1 MIIRRALV
9 ILLLSCSI
17 PSLARERPLI
27 EIRSPHF
34 RVLTDGSKE
43 DGRNVALQFE
53 QMRFVLA
60 DSYPTFRLE
69 GGAPLVIFAARDE
82 SAAKSLRPDL
92 WKQKGARPAGYFDP
106 SWEKKFAMVRMD
118 AIAEGQVE
126 IVYHEYTHSVM
137 HLNLHWIPLWLDEGL
152 AEYYGFTQFDKRKI
166 YVGAPPPIEQIKYLM
181 GSLIP
186 VETMLGVDQDSRY
199 YHDEFL
205 SHWFYAEAWALV
217 HFMIFGP
224 EMQHGELLNKFAT
237 LLQGGTEQKKAFEQ
251 TFGPVAQFDKAFSN
265 YLGFVK
271 YLNQSSFKAGVV
283 RNPPNLN
290 SDEFAIRTMTLADT
304 HAELAGF
311 HLWSNDF
318 EHARN
323 LAEQAI
329 QEDAKLGL
337 AHEVMGFIDFADGKD
352 ADALSEFS
360 QACDLDPT
368 LYLSLFAKT
377 MMSPIASFSAPG
389 DQDAAQGALLKV
401 LKLNPQFAPAYVQL
415 ARLSVA
421 RGDMPNAI
429 GLARKA
435 EQLEPTRAGYHV
447 LSGKILV
454 RMGKPHEAADFA
466 QFVAQRWPGPNH
478 NEAVELWNSIPQDQR
493 PAGVLLTE
501 AAPALLQADSPENV
515 QVMEGRVVS
524 SACPGSAGEWT
535 YTISREGQNYTFH
548 HKGDLEGGFSDT
560 IWYVADHASICKHLE
575 GLRAVV
581 RYKTVPADSSSAGDI
596 LEIEIRD
603 DLPPRQQTGA
613 STQPSSTGLKP

>member
-1 MIIRRALV
+1 MVIRGALV
-9 ILLLSCSI
+9 ILLLSSSI
-17 PSLARERPLI
+17 PSLARDRPLI
-27 EIRSPHF
+27 ETRSPHF

-43 DGRNVALQFE
+43 DGRSVALQFE

-82 SAAKSLRPDL
+82 SAARSLRPDL
-92 WKQKGARPAGYFDP
+92 WKQKGARPAGYFEP
-106 SWEKKFAMVRMD
+106 SWEKQFAMVRMD
-118 AIAEGQVE
+118 AIAQGQVDV
-126 IVYHEYTHSVM
+126 VYHEYTHSVM

-152 AEYYGFTQFDKRKI
+152 AEYYGFTQFDKQKI
-166 YVGAPPPIEQIKYLM
+166 YVGAPPPIEQIKYLI
-181 GSLIP
+181 GPLIP
-186 VETMLGVDQDSRY
+186 VETMLSVDQDSQY
-199 YHDEFL
+199 YHDEWL
-205 SHWFYAEAWALV
+205 SHRFYSEAWALV

-224 EMQHGELLNKFAT
+224 EMQHGKLLNRFAT
-237 LLQGGTEQKKAFEQ
+237 LLQGRTDQKKAFEQ
-251 TFGPVAQFDKAFSN
+251 TFGPFAQFDKAFSE

-271 YLNQSSFKAGVV
+271 FLKQSSFKAGVM

-290 SDEFAIRTMTLADT
+290 TDEFAVRTMTLADT

-311 HLWSNDF
+311 HLWSNDL
-318 EHARN
+318 EHARA

-377 MMSPIASFSAPG
+377 MMSPIASFSATG
-389 DQDAAQGALLKV
+389 DQDAAQSALLKV

-421 RGDMPNAI
+421 RDDMANAI

-435 EQLEPTRAGYHV
+435 ERLEPTRSGYHV
-447 LSGKILV
+447 FSGKILL
-454 RMGKPHEAADFA
+454 RMGKPHEAAEFA
-466 QFVAQRWPGPNH
+466 QFVAEGWSGPNH
-478 NEAVELWNSIPQDQR
+478 NEAVELWNSIPPEQR
-493 PAGVLLTE
+493 AAGVSLAE
-501 AAPALLQADSPENV
+501 ATPALQQADSIKDV

-524 SACPGSAGEWT
+524 SACPTATGEWT
-535 YTISREGQNYTFH
+535 YTISREGKNYTFH
-548 HKGDLEGGFSDT
+548 HKGVLEGGFSDT

-581 RYKTVPADSSSAGDI
+581 RYKPVPADSNSAGDI

-603 DLPPRQQTGA
+603 DLPPSQQTGV
-613 STQPSSTGLKP
+613 STQPSSAGLKP